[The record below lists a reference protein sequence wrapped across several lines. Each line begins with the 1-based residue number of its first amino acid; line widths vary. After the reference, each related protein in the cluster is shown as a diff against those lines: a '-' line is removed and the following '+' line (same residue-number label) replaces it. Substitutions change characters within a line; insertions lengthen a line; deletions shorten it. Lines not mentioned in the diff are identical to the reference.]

1 MTDAHFQDQS
11 LPAAEYLQLIRS
23 LTREVEAAIYAISRN
38 ALLDLEESIAD
49 QQALSAHLHKMR
61 GELPF
66 SYNGNATLFRVC
78 ADRELEIQIVSATKA
93 LQKQTRE
100 YAALL
105 AHSSRSAALMVS
117 LLRSFK
123 NQFQEASGRGS
134 QYQTWSCQM

>member
-1 MTDAHFQDQS
+1 MADTHFQNQS
-11 LPAAEYLQLIRS
+11 LLAAEYLQLIRS
-23 LTREVEAAIYAISRN
+23 LTHEVESAIHAISRN

-49 QQALSAHLHKMR
+49 QQMLSTRLRMMG
-61 GELPF
+61 GELHF
-66 SYNGNATLFRVC
+66 SHTGSCRPC
-78 ADRELEIQIVSATKA
+78 ADEELDIQIITASRA

-100 YAALL
+100 YATLL
-105 AHSSRSAALMVS
+105 MHSSRSAASMVL